1 MAWVGPR
8 ALPMYR
14 SLIHGGQPLR
24 TLPDLWSALDQTFHA
39 AANCPVDVS
48 IINEV
53 AELPERE
60 CPDIAKTEILD
71 ALRGVSTSS
80 TPGWDHL
87 HW

>member
-14 SLIHGGQPLR
+14 SLKHDGQPLQ
-24 TLPDLWSALDQTFHA
+24 TLPDLWRALDQTFHS
-39 AANCPVDVS
+39 AANRPVDAT
-48 IINEV
+48 IISEV
-53 AELPERE
+53 AELPERD
-60 CPDIAKTEILD
+60 CPDIAKMEILD
-71 ALRGVSTSS
+71 ALRDASTSS